1 LSTREKVAQVL
12 AAEALTVGY
21 VLIGIHTLGFGITWK
36 HFFGAACFVW
46 ATQAGLK
53 KSWER

>member
-1 LSTREKVAQVL
+1 MSTREKVAQVL